1 MSCALAPANGILF
14 FFVTQIERERERMR
28 IKEGQKSTL
37 HHHVK
42 LHELGELRTNA
53 LKGNLVSL
61 ISFAYGKNGFFLG
74 LGKCETLSE
83 KV

>member
-14 FFVTQIERERERMR
+14 FFVTQIERERMR

-83 KV
+83 KE